1 MRIDSLRP
9 GQTSALATFNDR
21 DKPDTS
27 ATSLSESLDPH
38 TSPASGATPAFRQ
51 ILARHDVRNIAPREF
66 SELAQSLFE
75 AGEITAQEFQELAQ
89 IRLEADLSGANPD
102 DRIDFVALIEKKL
115 AEQQEKLREFEKKA
129 GPEGLPTAERDA
141 YLATTKHQLA
151 WLEKLSA
158 IHEAGPSESID
169 AFF

>member
-1 MRIDSLRP
+1 MRIDTLRT
-9 GQTSALATFNDR
+9 GQTSSLVAYTER
-21 DKPDTS
+21 DKS
-27 ATSLSESLDPH
+27 EATAASLTESLDPH
-38 TSPASGATPAFRQ
+38 TSVASGSTPAFRE

-66 SELAQSLFE
+66 SELAQALFD
-75 AGEITAQEFQELAQ
+75 AGEISAQEFQELAQ

-102 DRIDFVALIEKKL
+102 DAIDLVALIEKKL
-115 AEQQEKLREFEKKA
+115 SEQQEKLEAFEKKA
-129 GPEGLPTAERDA
+129 GAAGLSTAERDA